1 MIDLKDLD
9 TFLNFATE
17 ELLLDSSEINPLSEF
32 RTLRTWSS
40 LNALVLISRIND
52 ESDVMISSSQLANC
66 KTVQDIHQLIIAG

>member
-9 TFLNFATE
+9 TFLKFATE
-17 ELLLDSSEINPLSEF
+17 ELLLDSSEINPQSEF

-52 ESDVMISSSQLANC
+52 ESDVMISSGQLANC